1 MKAIRVHEFGGPEV
15 LKLEDLPTP
24 KPSAGEVV
32 VRIHAAGVNPYDTY
46 MRAGTY
52 AVKPSLPYTPGSDGA
67 GIVEAVGKGVKTV
80 KQGDRVYTARTI
92 SGAYAEYA
100 LALEEQ
106 VHPLPANID
115 FKQGA
120 GIWVPY
126 GTAYHGLY
134 HSAKAHASETLL
146 MHGASGGVGIA
157 ALQIARASGLTVLGT
172 AGTPKGLEIAKREGA
187 RQVFDHRK
195 SGYQEEILGATGNRG
210 VDIILEMLA
219 NVNLSHDT
227 KLLANNGRVVVIG
240 SRGEVTIN
248 PRELMGRRASIRAF
262 TLWGITPEEEAD
274 LQASKTALFGR
285 LLARS
290 CHSPRPC
297 AHTRR
302 FSSPARPEKSC
313 SSASG
318 AHPAAASQAL
328 RRRDAAAM
336 PTSASLSFDDLVS
349 THQK

>member
-15 LKLEDLPTP
+15 LKFEEVTIP
-24 KPSAGEVV
+24 KSSAGEVL

-52 AVKPSLPYTPGSDGA
+52 AIKPSLPYTPGSDGA
-67 GIVEAVGKGVKTV
+67 GIVEAVGEGVKKV
-80 KQGDRVYTARTI
+80 KQGDRVYTARTL

-106 VHPLPANID
+106 VHSLPANID

-126 GTAYHGLY
+126 GTAYHAL
-134 HSAKAHASETLL
+134 HHWAKAHASETVLV
-146 MHGASGGVGIA
+146 HGASGGVGVA
-157 ALQIARASGLTVLGT
+157 ALQIARGMGLKVLGT
-172 AGTPKGLEIAKREGA
+172 AGTPKGLELAKREGA
-187 RQVFDHRK
+187 HQVFDHGK
-195 SGYQEEILGATGNRG
+195 VGYQEEILQATGNGG

-248 PRELMGRRASIRAF
+248 PRELMGRRASIRGF
-262 TLWGITPEEEAD
+262 TLWAITPEEEAD
-274 LQASKTALFGR
+274 IYAGIFAGLENGTLRPIVGKELP
-285 LLARS
+285 LAEAAR
-290 CHSPRPC
+290 
-297 AHTRR
+297 AHKEILE
-302 FSSPARPEKSC
+302 SG
-313 SSASG
+313 SAG
-318 AHPAAASQAL
+318 KIV
-328 RRRDAAAM
+328 
-336 PTSASLSFDDLVS
+336 LVC
-349 THQK
+349 